1 MSDPVAAVRESIR
14 QILQTQHA
22 GWRDI
27 VTGLSADALNWKP
40 GDETNSIAVLISHA
54 LDAERFLLATSVDAE
69 IDRDRDAKFRVNAAS
84 GDELVAIV
92 DQTESDINGY
102 LDALTADHLGQ
113 EVVRGARTHTGSWWL
128 LHAVEHSCEH
138 LGQASLTKQMWEQ
151 QQG

>member
-69 IDRDRDAKFRVNAAS
+69 IDRDRDAKFQVNASSA
-84 GDELVAIV
+84 GELLALI
-92 DQTESDINGY
+92 DQTESDGNGY
-102 LDALTADHLGQ
+102 LEALTAERLGQ
-113 EVVRGARTHTGSWWL
+113 EITRTTRSHTGSWWL
-128 LHAVEHSCEH
+128 LHSIEHSCEH
-138 LGQASLTKQMWEQ
+138 LGQAALTKQMWEQ
-151 QQG
+151 RQT